1 MHAGYAYPDAA
12 VVTITPSPT
21 GDLTVSQQVDASY
34 RRLIVYFDT
43 GNDWWFTV
51 KKQGCHFMVALEI
64 PNSVLV

>member
-34 RRLIVYFDT
+34 RRLIVYFDMEMI
-43 GNDWWFTV
+43 GSLLPRSR
-51 KKQGCHFMVALEI
+51 GVALW
-64 PNSVLV
+64 